1 MDGVTL
7 KQGDVIYKYQL
18 QSKLGGGE
26 FGDVWLAYDN
36 SVANLTAVKLM
47 DSKKVKII
55 ERLIEARIGNR
66 LNHPNLVKVHYADV
80 ATFNGVE
87 IVIIAMDYLP
97 GGPITNRLN
106 SGNFLPIPQVIQCT
120 TGVLRGLE
128 YLHGLNMIHNDV
140 KPSNIL
146 IGSNGESLLTDYG
159 ITCYSPDS
167 QPVPHRGFYMLHV
180 APETLLNNN
189 VSFQTDIYQTGLTAF
204 RLMNGLG
211 LVQNRRDQVG
221 TWNEY
226 FEIVK
231 KGVVSEQ
238 RDYLAFIPRNL
249 KAVIN
254 KAIDPDPSRRYL
266 SALDFRRALE
276 RINYPG
282 YWTIDPTG
290 RYLGEDS
297 TNNYLFEL
305 DPRGHQKS
313 DFTALKVSKKTGRST
328 RITRFCGKN
337 LSDKD
342 LSSIKTAFMQSVV
355 SGIMD

>member
-1 MDGVTL
+1 MNGVTL
-7 KQGDVIYKYQL
+7 KQGDEIYKYQL

-26 FGDVWLAYDN
+26 FGEVWLAYDK
-36 SVANLTAVKLM
+36 SVANLIAVKLM

-55 ERLIEARIGNR
+55 DRLNEARIGNR

-80 ATFNGVE
+80 SNFNGVD

-97 GGPITNRLN
+97 IGSITNRLN
-106 SGNFLPIPQVIQCT
+106 SGNFLSIPQVIQCI

-128 YLHGLNMIHNDV
+128 YLHGLNMIHSDV

-146 IGSNGESLLTDYG
+146 IGANGESLLTDYG

-167 QPVPHRGFYMLHV
+167 QPVPHKGFYMLHV

-204 RLMNGLG
+204 RLMNGIG

-226 FEIVK
+226 FEMVK
-231 KGVVSEQ
+231 QGVVSEQ
-238 RDYLAFIPRNL
+238 RDYLAFVPRSL

-254 KAIDPDPSRRYL
+254 KAIDPDPSRRFL

-282 YWTIDPTG
+282 YWTIDPVG
-290 RYLGEDS
+290 HYLGEDA
-297 TNNYLFEL
+297 TNNYLFEIN
-305 DPRGHQKS
+305 PKGSRKF
-313 DFTALKVSKKTGRST
+313 DFTAIKISKKTGRST

-337 LSDKD
+337 LSEND
-342 LSSIKTAFMQSVV
+342 LSSKKTAFMQSVV
-355 SGIMD
+355 TGIMN